1 MNKISKRF
9 KQLQNLVTQESY
21 SLVEAIYL
29 LKKLQ
34 STKFIES
41 VEAHIALNV
50 NPKYTDQQL
59 RASVTLPHGTGQKL
73 KIAVLAEVEN
83 KTAFLEQGA
92 DIVGNE
98 DLLTD
103 IGQEKINFD
112 ILITTPSLM
121 PKLTKLGKILGPKSL
136 MPSPKAGTVVQ
147 NISEAIQDFR
157 KGKIEYR
164 TDKTGIIHLSF
175 GKTTFLES
183 NLQENLLKI
192 YESIEK
198 NKPASIKGKYFK
210 TIYLCTSMS
219 PSIRINLNTLKI

>member
-147 NISEAIQDFR
+147 NISEAIQEFR

>member
-1 MNKISKRF
+1 MTKISKRF
-9 KQLQNLVTQESY
+9 KQLKSLVTQESY
-21 SLVEAIYL
+21 SLVEAIFL

-41 VEAHIALNV
+41 VEAHIALNI

-73 KIAVLAEVEN
+73 KIAVLAELEN
-83 KTAFLEQGA
+83 KTTFLEQGA

-98 DLLTD
+98 DLLTE
-103 IGQEKINFD
+103 ISQENINFD

-147 NISEAIQDFR
+147 NISEAIQEFR

-164 TDKTGIIHLSF
+164 TDKTGIVHLAF

-198 NKPASIKGKYFK
+198 NKPATIKGKYFK
-210 TIYLCTSMS
+210 TIYICTSMS
-219 PSIRINLNTLKI
+219 PSIRLNLNTFKI

>member
-1 MNKISKRF
+1 MTKISKRF
-9 KQLQNLVTQESY
+9 KQLKSLVTQESY
-21 SLVEAIYL
+21 SLVEAISL

-41 VEAHIALNV
+41 VEAHIALNI

-73 KIAVLAEVEN
+73 KIAVLAELEN
-83 KTAFLEQGA
+83 KTTFLEQGA

-98 DLLTD
+98 DLLTE
-103 IGQEKINFD
+103 ISQENINFD

-147 NISEAIQDFR
+147 NISEAIQEFR

-164 TDKTGIIHLSF
+164 TDKTGIVHLAF

-198 NKPASIKGKYFK
+198 NKPATIKGKYFK
-210 TIYLCTSMS
+210 TIYICTSMS
-219 PSIRINLNTLKI
+219 PSIRLNLNTFKI

>member
-147 NISEAIQDFR
+147 NISEAIQEFR

-164 TDKTGIIHLSF
+164 TDKTGIVHLAF

-198 NKPASIKGKYFK
+198 NKPATIKGKYFK
-210 TIYLCTSMS
+210 TIYICTSMS
-219 PSIRINLNTLKI
+219 PSIRLNLNTFKI

>member
-73 KIAVLAEVEN
+73 KIAVLAELEN

-147 NISEAIQDFR
+147 NISEAIQEFR

>member
-9 KQLQNLVTQESY
+9 NQLQNLVTQESY

-147 NISEAIQDFR
+147 NISEAIQDVR